1 MKNTEIIRKFDPNQ
15 PRDEFGMWTDTGQ
28 GEKIKVYRGTG
39 RNYAEGENE
48 GFLWVSTDKSVA
60 SNYADIDDDGNL
72 MVEEFEID
80 KPKNPFKFGYSNPNQ
95 YVTAENVGNIWRRE
109 LTKRVKAKEITIDEY
124 RVTSNLISKWQ
135 KMAGSKVEMLHTLL
149 NKPATAKTSAQIIF
163 NLGYDA
169 LEISEGDS
177 VTYGLLKN
185 VKSLQSNYILK
196 FDPNQPRDEDGK
208 WTDTGASSSDS
219 QEDNDEN
226 NQESTELTDDEI
238 ASINA
243 YTGDYFEYLTKYE
256 ALKNDPEKLAQ
267 FLENNRPFDESAAN
281 FEFRLALMSEEIQ
294 NGINKMR
301 KNPNYQF
308 TGTVFRGDGWYNS
321 ERGLDSYNRQLSL
334 FIDAHD
340 SDEIITYDTFFST
353 SSDKRIAESFQTSLN
368 KYEIDYIIKVKNA
381 AFIKE
386 FSQHPTED
394 EILLLPGSKFKVI
407 DIDQDLFT
415 DKNSHIITLELQ
427 N

>member
-1 MKNTEIIRKFDPNQ
+1 MKNTDIIRKFDPNQ

-208 WTDTGASSSDS
+208 WTDTGASSSES
-219 QEDNDEN
+219 QEGSDEN
-226 NQESTELTDDEI
+226 NEESTELTDDEI
-238 ASINA
+238 ASIQA
-243 YTGDYFEYLTKYE
+243 YTSSDYKKLTTYQ
-256 ALKNDPEKLAQ
+256 ALQDEPEKLAQ
-267 FLENNRPFDESAAN
+267 FLENNRPNDLSPGA
-281 FEFRLALMSEEIQ
+281 FEFKLALMSEEIE

-301 KNPNYQF
+301 LNPKYQF
-308 TGTVFRGDGWYNS
+308 TGNVFRGDSWTSSRQNGF
-321 ERGLDSYNRQLSL
+321 NRQMAL
-334 FIDAHD
+334 FQDAFD
-340 SDEIITYDTFFST
+340 SDEIVTYETYMST
-353 SSDKRIAESFQTSLN
+353 STDSKVADDFQIN
-368 KYEIDYIIKVKNA
+368 MHKYKIDYIIKVKNGA
-381 AFIKE
+381 SIKE
-386 FSQHPTED
+386 FSAYPKED
-394 EILLLPGSKFKVI
+394 EVLLLPGSKFKVI
-407 DIDQDLFT
+407 NIDQDIYGIDDESYL
-415 DKNSHIITLELQ
+415 IELELQ

>member
-1 MKNTEIIRKFDPNQ
+1 
-15 PRDEFGMWTDTGQ
+15 
-28 GEKIKVYRGTG
+28 
-39 RNYAEGENE
+39 
-48 GFLWVSTDKSVA
+48 
-60 SNYADIDDDGNL
+60 
-72 MVEEFEID
+72 MVEEFEIE

-95 YVTAENVGNIWRRE
+95 YVTAENVGDIWRRE
-109 LTKRVKAKEITIDEY
+109 LTKRAKSKEITIDDW
-124 RVTSNLISKWQ
+124 RKTSALISDWE

-185 VKSLQSNYILK
+185 VKNLEYDFILK

-208 WTDTGASSSDS
+208 WTDTGASSSESS

-243 YTGDYFEYLTKYE
+243 YTDQDFRQLTYYQSIQDE
-256 ALKNDPEKLAQ
+256 PEKLAD
-267 FLENNRPFDESAAN
+267 FLQYNRPPDLSPEA
-281 FEFRLALMSEEIQ
+281 FEFKLALMSEEIE

-301 KNPNYQF
+301 KNPKYQF
-308 TGTVFRGDGWYNS
+308 TGNVFRGDSWSDARQNGF
-321 ERGLDSYNRQLSL
+321 NRQLSL
-334 FIDAHD
+334 FQDAFD
-340 SDEIITYDTFFST
+340 SDEIVTYDTYMST
-353 SSDKRIAESFQTSLN
+353 STNSKTAEDFQWDKH
-368 KYEIDYIIKVKNA
+368 KYKIDYIIKVKNG

-386 FSQHPTED
+386 YSEHPAED
-394 EILLLPGSKFKVI
+394 EVLLLPGSKFKVI
-407 DIDQDLFT
+407 DIDQDIFT
-415 DKNSHIITLELQ
+415 DDESYLITLELE